1 MRFAHQ
7 GPDRT
12 LKILITDT
20 GVTSR
25 EGFDSRVTP
34 KPLNVCGDLDVIDT
48 SHLPKSVGE
57 INSV

>member
-1 MRFAHQ
+1 MGFSHQ

-12 LKILITDT
+12 VKILIRDT
-20 GVTSR
+20 GVSSG

-48 SHLPKSVGE
+48 SYLPKSVGE